1 MRVTYRYIISK
12 DRHSNSRNFRWRQT
26 TQKKTQSS
34 TRRVE
39 TFIRMEWDINPL
51 ALNLYFFLLFLL
63 HRRSIRIRIVPRC
76 VCVCWKDTFRPA
88 NSIPSTK
95 INDRIFH
102 SISKKFEFRIHSTDT
117 WCCDAASAAGWVLTK
132 YTLLFLF
139 FLLCATTQKS
149 TFILFNTKIVFV
161 MGFIQFPKYKKKTTT
176 TTQCP
181 ALANQQQLVTHM
193 QCM

>member
-34 TRRVE
+34 TRRVA

-139 FLLCATTQKS
+139 FLAVRYNAEKH
-149 TFILFNTKIVFV
+149 IYI
-161 MGFIQFPKYKKKTTT
+161 I
-176 TTQCP
+176 
-181 ALANQQQLVTHM
+181 
-193 QCM
+193 